1 MKICQRINYGNTKP
15 ISKLK
20 RTMKMCLNEMWCD
33 YVKDTLYYQGVL
45 NTVTYKEGR
54 CSMDLVVE
62 TKYFKISMLQFFSE
76 LFAVVL
82 FYNISK

>member
-1 MKICQRINYGNTKP
+1 MG
-15 ISKLK
+15 
-20 RTMKMCLNEMWCD
+20 CD
-33 YVKDTLYYQGVL
+33 YVKDALYYQGVL
-45 NTVTYKEGR
+45 NTVTSKEGR

-62 TKYFKISMLQFFSE
+62 TKYLKISMFQFFSE

>member
-1 MKICQRINYGNTKP
+1 
-15 ISKLK
+15 
-20 RTMKMCLNEMWCD
+20 
-33 YVKDTLYYQGVL
+33 
-45 NTVTYKEGR
+45 
-54 CSMDLVVE
+54 MDLVVE